1 LIGPK
6 KQCGLMFDEKRR
18 ITTIV
23 LLSAIGLTL
32 FVAFVLDGIFA
43 TMLLFILV
51 LVQFGALFWY
61 LVLIVPYG
69 KKAVCGCFNAC
80 LKKDKE

>member
-1 LIGPK
+1 
-6 KQCGLMFDEKRR
+6 MFDEKRR

-23 LLSAIGLTL
+23 LLSAIALTL
-32 FVAFVLDGIFA
+32 LVAFVLSGFFA
-43 TMLLFILV
+43 TILLFILV

-69 KKAVCGCFNAC
+69 RKMVCGCFKAC
-80 LKKDKE
+80 VGKKDKE

>member
-1 LIGPK
+1 
-6 KQCGLMFDEKRR
+6 
-18 ITTIV
+18 
-23 LLSAIGLTL
+23 
-32 FVAFVLDGIFA
+32 
-43 TMLLFILV
+43 MLLFILV